1 MGKASSG
8 QNAARRTVA
17 GQENAKTEG
26 TCCVCVCACVHTCM
40 HVCAFIFELP
50 VIVGQVFLRAGPG
63 SVARVLQG
71 RLWPDRRMPKQKVHV
86 CVRTCVCAL
95 LSVCLWIPRYCWSG
109 VPASRARAS
118 GQHAGKIA
126 GKIVGQEGSAGAE
139 NVFAGTGSAPGRNVG
154 GGPGQAGAG
163 VSQGAGEKQGAA
175 RCEEIQEPV
184 LASAGGGTRSSLVAG
199 EIPMKKTKEQR
210 LRAGFFYWPYEGRCR
225 KKEKCTPECRDGA
238 TCKEI
243 QGKHTCFCE
252 G

>member
-1 MGKASSG
+1 MFVFG
-8 QNAARRTVA
+8 
-17 GQENAKTEG
+17 
-26 TCCVCVCACVHTCM
+26 
-40 HVCAFIFELP
+40 LP
-50 VIVGQVFLRAGPG
+50 VIVGQVYLQAGPG
-63 SVARVLQG
+63 PVARVLQG

-163 VSQGAGEKQGAA
+163 VSQGAGGKQGAA
-175 RCEEIQEPV
+175 RCEEIQEPA
-184 LASAGGGTRSSLVAG
+184 LANARGGIRSTLGAG
-199 EIPMKKTKEQR
+199 EIPMKCCKEQR
-210 LRAGFFYWPYEGRCR
+210 LRVGVGKSRESADQSARVEQLVSRLGGDTLAFV
-225 KKEKCTPECRDGA
+225 K
-238 TCKEI
+238 
-243 QGKHTCFCE
+243 GKHALLLK
-252 G
+252 